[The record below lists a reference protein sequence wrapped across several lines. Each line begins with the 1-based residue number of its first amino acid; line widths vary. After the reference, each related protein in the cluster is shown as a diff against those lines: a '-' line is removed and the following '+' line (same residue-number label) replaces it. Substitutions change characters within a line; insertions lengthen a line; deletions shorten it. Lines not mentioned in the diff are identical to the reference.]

1 MNIKKIF
8 SYLPSYSHYKMN
20 IFSGTNTFNEVK
32 NILKRLIFTK
42 DIVNSEDI
50 QKYENI
56 IAQTI
61 KSKNIYTFASGRMGF
76 YTILKAIDIQKDD
89 EIIIPSFT
97 CIVVP
102 NAILYSGAKP
112 IYCDIKD
119 DDFNIDV
126 SKIEQLI
133 TPKTKVLYAQHTFG
147 QMCDIKAIKQIAE
160 KYNLLVV
167 EDTALALGAKLEN
180 KYAGTIGDFGYF
192 STDRSKVIN
201 TGLGGI
207 VSVNNEAYLTSFIKI
222 YKEVP
227 YLDKKMTKKIAK
239 TFILNIIT
247 LNPYFYWFGKI
258 LNAVLSKLKL
268 MTYFLDE
275 PLIKKEEISSYLY
288 PAKFSALLS
297 SIGISQ
303 FNLLDSNLKNRRQ
316 IANYYNDIFNIYT
329 KEYMEDS
336 KNIFLRYS
344 FLLKNRDYWENKF
357 SSTIDLSI
365 WFKTVT
371 SGRNNNFEEINYTV
385 DSNKVSEY
393 VCEHIFNL
401 PTHNQIK
408 LEKLKK
414 LLHELKSSGDI
425 ITKEKVL

>member
-1 MNIKKIF
+1 MNIKRIF
-8 SYLPSYSHYKMN
+8 NYLPSYPHYKMN
-20 IFSGTNTFNEVK
+20 IFSGTNTFDEVK

-50 QKYENI
+50 QKYERI
-56 IAQTI
+56 ISQTI

-102 NAILYSGAKP
+102 NAIFYSGAKP

-126 SKIEQLI
+126 SKIEQFI

-147 QMCDIKAIKQIAE
+147 QMCDIKGIKQIAE

-207 VSVNNEAYLTSFIKI
+207 VSVNNEAYLTSFVEI
-222 YKEVP
+222 YKKVP
-227 YLDKKMTKKIAK
+227 YLEKKMTKKIGK

-247 LNPYFYWFGKI
+247 LNPYFYWIGKFF
-258 LNAVLSKLKL
+258 NAVLSKLKL

-275 PLIKKEEISSYLY
+275 PFIKKEEISSYPY
-288 PAKFSALLS
+288 PVKFSALLA

-329 KEYMEDS
+329 KEYMQDN

-344 FLLKNRDYWENKF
+344 FLIKNRDYWEERF
-357 SSTIDLSI
+357 SSKIDLAI
-365 WFKTVT
+365 WFKSVT
-371 SGRNNNFEEINYTV
+371 SGRNDNFEEIHYKV
-385 DSNKVSEY
+385 GSNKVSEY
-393 VCEHIFNL
+393 VCNHIFNL

-408 LEKLKK
+408 PEKLKE
-414 LLHELKSSGDI
+414 LLYELKNSGDI